1 MITDLRAAD
10 WSTPA
15 VVLKFDQNVLHHG
28 SLGVIRSLGR
38 LGVPVYGV
46 HEGAWAPAASSRYL
60 AGRFFW
66 QPRPDDP
73 QRTLSGLFDLASQ
86 IGRRAVLYATD
97 DAGAIFLAEHG
108 DVLREAFAFPR
119 PAADLPRRLAGKYS
133 LFQLCRDLGVPTPQ
147 AMLAWSPGEAA
158 AFAGQAGFP
167 LIAKLTTPWRGTAGP
182 RLRSTTI
189 VRTPSELQE
198 ICACAHET
206 STGLMLQEY
215 IPPAPGQDWFFHGY
229 FDTASRCQTAFT
241 GVKDRSYPAY
251 AGLTSLGRAVP
262 NSRLREQVT
271 AMAATIGFRGILDLD
286 LRFDP
291 RDAQYKLLDFNPR
304 LGAQF
309 RLFTTGTG
317 LDVVRAAYLDLTGQ
331 PVAAGEMT
339 RDRRFL
345 VENYDPLGAV
355 GYWRR
360 GELGLRSWVASLR
373 RVDEVAWL
381 ARDDL
386 RPFGLMCA
394 RMAWRGMSRR
404 FRAGKSSATQSSAS
418 QSSAGQSGAG
428 QSSARGPSALLRAAG
443 GPRYRP
449 GPRAARAARP
459 VRPGPDAWS
468 HNTEFSNEGERV

>member
-15 VVLKFDQNVLHHG
+15 VVLKFDQNMLHHG

-46 HEGAWAPAASSRYL
+46 HEGAWAPAAGSRYL

-66 QPRPDDP
+66 QPHPDDP
-73 QRTLSGLFDLASQ
+73 QRVLSGLLDLASR

-108 DVLREAFAFPR
+108 DALREAFLFPA
-119 PAADLPRRLAGKYS
+119 PPDDLPRRLAGKYS
-133 LFQLCRDLGVPTPQ
+133 MFQLCRDLGVPTPQ

-158 AFAGQAGFP
+158 GFAAQVGFP
-167 LIAKLTTPWRGTAGP
+167 LIAKLTTPWRGAAGQ

-189 VRTPSELQE
+189 VRTPPELRE
-198 ICACAHET
+198 ICARAHET

-229 FDTASRCQTAFT
+229 VDQAGRCEPAFT

-251 AGLTSLGRAVP
+251 AGLTSLGRSVP

-271 AMAATIGFRGILDLD
+271 AMTAAIGFRGLADLD

-309 RLFTTGTG
+309 RLFTTGAG
-317 LDVVRAAYLDLTGQ
+317 VDVARAAYLDLTGQ

-339 RDRRFL
+339 RGRRFL

-360 GELGLRSWVASLR
+360 GELGLRSWVRSLR

-386 RPFGLMCA
+386 RPFVLMCA
-394 RMAWRGMSRR
+394 RMAWRGITRR
-404 FRAGKSSATQSSAS
+404 GRARQPST
-418 QSSAGQSGAG
+418 
-428 QSSARGPSALLRAAG
+428 RGPSVLLRAAG

-449 GPRAARAARP
+449 GPRAAR
-459 VRPGPDAWS
+459 VT
-468 HNTEFSNEGERV
+468 TEFSNEGERV

>member
-1 MITDLRAAD
+1 MITDLRTAD

-66 QPRPDDP
+66 QPHPDDP
-73 QRTLSGLFDLASQ
+73 QRTLSGLLDLASR
-86 IGRRAVLYATD
+86 IGRRALLYATD

-108 DVLREAFAFPR
+108 GALREAFLFPA
-119 PAADLPRRLAGKYS
+119 PPDDLPRRLAGKYS
-133 LFQLCRDLGVPTPQ
+133 MFQLCRDLGVPTPQ

-158 AFAGQAGFP
+158 GFAAQAGFP
-167 LIAKLTTPWRGTAGP
+167 LIAKLTMPWRGAAANTGQ

-189 VRTPSELQE
+189 VRTPAELRDV
-198 ICACAHET
+198 CASADQAG
-206 STGLMLQEY
+206 TGLMLQEY

-229 FDTASRCQTAFT
+229 VDQAGRCAPAFT

-262 NSRLREQVT
+262 NSRLAAQVSG
-271 AMAATIGFRGILDLD
+271 MAAAIGFRGIADLD

-317 LDVVRAAYLDLTGQ
+317 VDVARAAYLDLTGQ

-339 RDRRFL
+339 RGRRFL

-360 GELGLRSWVASLR
+360 GELGLRSWVKSLR

-404 FRAGKSSATQSSAS
+404 FSAS
-418 QSSAGQSGAG
+418 RSNAG
-428 QSSARGPSALLRAAG
+428 QSSARGPSALLRAAD

-449 GPRAARAARP
+449 GPRAR
-459 VRPGPDAWS
+459 VI
-468 HNTEFSNEGERV
+468 TEFSNEGERV

>member
-15 VVLKFDQNVLHHG
+15 VVLKFDQNMLHHG

-46 HEGAWAPAASSRYL
+46 HERPWAPAASSRYL
-60 AGRFFW
+60 SGRFFW
-66 QPRPDDP
+66 EPHPDDP
-73 QRTLSGLFDLASQ
+73 QRNLPGLLDLASR

-108 DVLREAFAFPR
+108 EALREAFLFPQ
-119 PAADLPRRLAGKYS
+119 PPADLPRRLAGKYS
-133 LFQLCRDLGVPTPQ
+133 MFQLCRDLGVPTAQ

-158 AFAGQAGFP
+158 EFAGRAGFP
-167 LIAKLTTPWRGTAGP
+167 LIAKLTTPWRGAANAGP
-182 RLRSTTI
+182 GLRSTTI
-189 VRTPSELQE
+189 VRTPSQLRE
-198 ICACAHET
+198 ICARADET

-229 FDTASRCQTAFT
+229 AGLGGRCEPAFT
-241 GVKDRSYPAY
+241 GVKDRSYPAH
-251 AGLTSLGRAVP
+251 AGLTTLGRSVP

-271 AMAATIGFRGILDLD
+271 ALAAQLDYRGIMDLD

-317 LDVVRAAYLDLTGQ
+317 VDVARAAYLDLTGQ
-331 PVAAGEMT
+331 PVTAGEMT

-345 VENYDPLGAV
+345 VENYDPLGAA

-360 GELGLRSWVASLR
+360 GELGPRAWARSLR
-373 RVDEVAWL
+373 RVDETAWL
-381 ARDDL
+381 ARDDW
-386 RPFGLMCA
+386 RPFGLMCL
-394 RMAWRGMSRR
+394 RMGWRAISR
-404 FRAGKSSATQSSAS
+404 
-418 QSSAGQSGAG
+418 
-428 QSSARGPSALLRAAG
+428 RAAG
-443 GPRYRP
+443 HTHTRGPFALPRAADGPRYRP
-449 GPRAARAARP
+449 GPRPRRDTGRSADTRDIKNF
-459 VRPGPDAWS
+459 DAQ
-468 HNTEFSNEGERV
+468 GERV

>member
-15 VVLKFDQNVLHHG
+15 VVLKFDQNMLHHG

-46 HEGAWAPAASSRYL
+46 HEGPWAPAASSRYL
-60 AGRFFW
+60 CGRFFW

-73 QRTLSGLFDLASQ
+73 QRTVSGLLSLASR
-86 IGRRAVLYATD
+86 IGRQAVLYATD

-108 DVLREAFAFPR
+108 DALRDAFAFPR
-119 PAADLPRRLAGKYS
+119 PPADLPRRLAGKYS
-133 LFQLCRDLGVPTPQ
+133 MSQLCRELGVPTPQ

-158 AFAGQAGFP
+158 EFAGRAGFP
-167 LIAKLTTPWRGTAGP
+167 LIAKLATPWRGTAHAGQP
-182 RLRSTTI
+182 LRSTMI
-189 VRTPSELQE
+189 IRTLAQLREV
-198 ICACAHET
+198 CARADET
-206 STGLMLQEY
+206 GTGLMLQEY

-229 FDTASRCQTAFT
+229 FDASGRCAPAFT

-262 NSRLREQVT
+262 NSRVAGQAST
-271 AMAATIGFRGILDLD
+271 MAAAIGFRGIADLD

-309 RLFTTGTG
+309 RLFTTDTG
-317 LDVVRAAYLDLTGQ
+317 LDVARAAYLDLTGQ
-331 PVAAGEMT
+331 PAAAGEMT

-345 VENYDPLGAV
+345 VENYDPLGAA

-360 GELGLRSWVASLR
+360 GELGLRSWAASLR
-373 RVDEVAWL
+373 RVDEFAWL

-394 RMAWRGMSRR
+394 RMAWRGVTRR
-404 FRAGKSSATQSSAS
+404 F
-418 QSSAGQSGAG
+418 SAGQSGAG
-428 QSSARGPSALLRAAG
+428 QSSARGPSVLLRAAG

-449 GPRAARAARP
+449 GPRP
-459 VRPGPDAWS
+459 EWHTWETTKCS
-468 HNTEFSNEGERV
+468 TQGEKV

>member
-1 MITDLRAAD
+1 MITDLRTAD

-15 VVLKFDQNVLHHG
+15 VVLKFDQNMLHHG

-66 QPRPDDP
+66 QPHPEFP
-73 QRTLSGLFDLASQ
+73 QRTVSGLLDVASR

-108 DVLREAFAFPR
+108 DALRDAFAFPR
-119 PAADLPRRLAGKYS
+119 PPADLPRRLAGKYS
-133 LFQLCRDLGVPTPQ
+133 MFQLCRELGVPTPQ
-147 AMLAWSPGEAA
+147 ATLAWSPGEAA
-158 AFAGQAGFP
+158 EFAGRAGFP
-167 LIAKLTTPWRGTAGP
+167 LIVKLTTPWRGGAGH

-189 VRTPSELQE
+189 VRTPAELRELCDAADQT
-198 ICACAHET
+198 C
-206 STGLMLQEY
+206 TGLMLQEY

-229 FDTASRCQTAFT
+229 VDSEGRCAPAFT

-262 NSRLREQVT
+262 NSRVAGQVT
-271 AMAATIGFRGILDLD
+271 AMAAAIGFRGIVDLD

-317 LDVVRAAYLDLTGQ
+317 VDVARAAYLDLTGQ
-331 PVAAGEMT
+331 PAEAGEMT
-339 RDRRFL
+339 RGRRFL

-360 GELGLRSWVASLR
+360 GDLGLRSWAASLR
-373 RVDEVAWL
+373 RVDEAAWL

-394 RMAWRGMSRR
+394 RMAWRAVSRGASRR
-404 FRAGKSSATQSSAS
+404 SP
-418 QSSAGQSGAG
+418 
-428 QSSARGPSALLRAAG
+428 ARGPSALLRAAD

-449 GPRAARAARP
+449 GAHLGNHKFSARDFRARDFNARDFNAR
-459 VRPGPDAWS
+459 
-468 HNTEFSNEGERV
+468 GEKV

>member
-46 HEGAWAPAASSRYL
+46 HEGPWAPAASSRYL
-60 AGRFFW
+60 SGRFFW

-73 QRTLSGLFDLASQ
+73 QRTLSGLLSLASR

-119 PAADLPRRLAGKYS
+119 PPADLPRRLAGKYS
-133 LFQLCRDLGVPTPQ
+133 MFQLCRELGVPAPQ

-167 LIAKLTTPWRGTAGP
+167 LIAKLTTPWRGTAGQ
-182 RLRSTTI
+182 LRSTTI
-189 VRTPSELQE
+189 VATPSELQE
-198 ICACAHET
+198 ICARADET

-229 FDTASRCQTAFT
+229 FDPAGHCQTAFT
-241 GVKDRSYPAY
+241 GVKDRSYPAH

-271 AMAATIGFRGILDLD
+271 GMAATIGFRGIADLD

-317 LDVVRAAYLDLTGQ
+317 VDVARAAYLDLTGQ
-331 PVAAGEMT
+331 PAETGEMT
-339 RDRRFL
+339 RGRRFL

-360 GELGLRSWVASLR
+360 GELGLGSWVRSLR

-394 RMAWRGMSRR
+394 RMAWRGLTRR
-404 FRAGKSSATQSSAS
+404 RQSN
-418 QSSAGQSGAG
+418 
-428 QSSARGPSALLRAAG
+428 ARGLSALLRAAG
-443 GPRYRP
+443 RPRYRP
-449 GPRAARAARP
+449 GPRVSRDTRKSLDT
-459 VRPGPDAWS
+459 PDI
-468 HNTEFSNEGERV
+468 TELNAQGERV

>member
-15 VVLKFDQNVLHHG
+15 VVLKFDQNMLHHG

-46 HEGAWAPAASSRYL
+46 HEGTWAPAASSRYL

-73 QRTLSGLFDLASQ
+73 QRTLSGLLDLASQ

-108 DVLREAFAFPR
+108 DALRGAFAFPQ
-119 PAADLPRRLAGKYS
+119 PPADLPRRLAGKYS
-133 LFQLCRDLGVPTPQ
+133 MFQLCRELGVPTPQ

-167 LIAKLTTPWRGTAGP
+167 LIAKLTTPWRGTGTAAAP
-182 RLRSTTI
+182 PLRSTTI
-189 VRTPSELQE
+189 IRTPEELRDV
-198 ICACAHET
+198 CDRAGRADA
-206 STGLMLQEY
+206 GLMLQEY

-229 FDTASRCQTAFT
+229 FDPAGRCQTAFT

-271 AMAATIGFRGILDLD
+271 GMAATIGFRGIVDLD

-317 LDVVRAAYLDLTGQ
+317 LDVVRAAYLDLTRQ

-345 VENYDPLGAV
+345 VENYDPLGAL

-360 GELGLRSWVASLR
+360 GELGLRSWARSLR

-394 RMAWRGMSRR
+394 RMAWRAVSRAPR
-404 FRAGKSSATQSSAS
+404 RASTRRSPT
-418 QSSAGQSGAG
+418 
-428 QSSARGPSALLRAAG
+428 RGPSALLRAAG

-449 GPRAARAARP
+449 GPRAASAARP
-459 VRPGPDAWS
+459 RRPEPDAGSWRAGPQR
-468 HNTEFSNEGERV
+468 TEFSNEGERV

>member
-1 MITDLRAAD
+1 MITDLRSAD

-15 VVLKFDQNVLHHG
+15 VVLKFDQNMLHHG

-46 HEGAWAPAASSRYL
+46 HEGPWAPAASSRYL

-66 QPRPDDP
+66 QPHPDDP
-73 QRTLSGLFDLASQ
+73 QRTLSGLLDLASR

-108 DVLREAFAFPR
+108 DALRDAFAFPR
-119 PAADLPRRLAGKYS
+119 PPADLPRQLAGKYS
-133 LFQLCRDLGVPTPQ
+133 MFQLCRDLGVPTPQ

-158 AFAGQAGFP
+158 GFAGQAGFP
-167 LIAKLTTPWRGTAGP
+167 LIAKLTTPWRGTNAGQD
-182 RLRSTTI
+182 LRSTTI

-198 ICACAHET
+198 ICARADET
-206 STGLMLQEY
+206 EPGLMLQEY

-229 FDTASRCQTAFT
+229 VDQAGRCVPAFT

-251 AGLTSLGRAVP
+251 AGLTTLGRAVP
-262 NSRLREQVT
+262 NSRVAGQVT
-271 AMAATIGFRGILDLD
+271 AMAAAIGFRGIADLD

-291 RDAQYKLLDFNPR
+291 RDAQYKVLDFNPR

-317 LDVVRAAYLDLTGQ
+317 VDVARAAYLDLTGQ
-331 PVAAGEMT
+331 PAAVGEMT
-339 RDRRFL
+339 RGRRFL

-360 GELGLRSWVASLR
+360 GELGPRSWARSLR
-373 RVDEVAWL
+373 GVDEAAWL

-404 FRAGKSSATQSSAS
+404 FGARQASARQSN
-418 QSSAGQSGAG
+418 
-428 QSSARGPSALLRAAG
+428 ARGPSALLRAAD

-449 GPRAARAARP
+449 GPRATR
-459 VRPGPDAWS
+459 D
-468 HNTEFSNEGERV
+468 NTEFSTEGERV

>member
-15 VVLKFDQNVLHHG
+15 VVLKFDPNMLHHG

-46 HEGAWAPAASSRYL
+46 HEGPWAPAASSRYL
-60 AGRFFW
+60 TGRFFW

-119 PAADLPRRLAGKYS
+119 PPADLPRRLAGKYS
-133 LFQLCRDLGVPTPQ
+133 MFQLCRDLGVPTPQ

-158 AFAGQAGFP
+158 RFAAQADYP
-167 LIAKLTTPWRGTAGP
+167 LIAKLTTPWRGTAGQ
-182 RLRSTTI
+182 LRSTTI
-189 VRTPSELQE
+189 VATPSELQE

-229 FDTASRCQTAFT
+229 FDTGGRCQTAFT

-251 AGLTSLGRAVP
+251 AGLTSLGRSVP

-271 AMAATIGFRGILDLD
+271 GMAATIGFRGIVDLD

-317 LDVVRAAYLDLTGQ
+317 VDVARAAYLDLTGQ
-331 PVAAGEMT
+331 PAEAGEMT
-339 RDRRFL
+339 RGRRFL

-360 GELGLRSWVASLR
+360 GELGLRSWLKSLR

-394 RMAWRGMSRR
+394 RMAWRGVTRR
-404 FRAGKSSATQSSAS
+404 L
-418 QSSAGQSGAG
+418 GAG
-428 QSSARGPSALLRAAG
+428 QSNARGPSALLRAAG

-449 GPRAARAARP
+449 GPRVSRDTR
-459 VRPGPDAWS
+459 VSLDIPDI
-468 HNTEFSNEGERV
+468 TEFNAQGERV

>member
-1 MITDLRAAD
+1 M
-10 WSTPA
+10 
-15 VVLKFDQNVLHHG
+15 LHHG

-38 LGVPVYGV
+38 LGVPVYAV
-46 HEGAWAPAASSRYL
+46 LEGPWAPAASSRYL
-60 AGRFFW
+60 AGRVFW
-66 QPRPDDP
+66 APQPDDP
-73 QRTLSGLFDLASQ
+73 QRTITGLLELASR
-86 IGRRAVLYATD
+86 IGRRAVLIATD

-108 DVLREAFAFPR
+108 AALRDAFLFPQ
-119 PAADLPRRLAGKYS
+119 PPADLPRRLASKYS
-133 LFQLCRDLGVPTPQ
+133 MFHLCRELGVPTPQ

-158 AFAGQAGFP
+158 TFAARAGFP
-167 LIAKLTTPWRGTAGP
+167 LIAKLTTPWREAATETGQ

-189 VRTPSELQE
+189 IRTPGELRE
-198 ICACAHET
+198 VCASADQAG
-206 STGLMLQEY
+206 TGLMLQEY

-229 FDTASRCQTAFT
+229 FDSASRAQTAFT
-241 GVKDRSYPAY
+241 GVKDRSYPAH

-262 NSRLREQVT
+262 NSTLCAQVT
-271 AMAATIGFRGILDLD
+271 GLAAAIGFRGIVDLD

-309 RLFTTGTG
+309 RLFTTDTG

-360 GELGLRSWVASLR
+360 GELGLRSWVTSLR
-373 RVDEVAWL
+373 GVDEAAWL

-394 RMAWRGMSRR
+394 RMAWRGLSRR
-404 FRAGKSSATQSSAS
+404 RQSN
-418 QSSAGQSGAG
+418 
-428 QSSARGPSALLRAAG
+428 ARGPSVQLRAAG

-449 GPRAARAARP
+449 GPRVSRDPRESL
-459 VRPGPDAWS
+459 DLQDI
-468 HNTEFSNEGERV
+468 TETNAQGERV